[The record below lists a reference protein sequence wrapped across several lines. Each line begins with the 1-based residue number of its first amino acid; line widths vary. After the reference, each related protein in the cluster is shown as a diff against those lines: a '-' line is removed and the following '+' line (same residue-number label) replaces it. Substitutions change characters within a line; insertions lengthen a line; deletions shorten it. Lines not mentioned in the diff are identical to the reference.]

1 MTSDLGFVG
10 RAPDSLNDA
19 GMLAVAQRRAQFL
32 ADASRTVSGSLN
44 LPHTVRR
51 SLAACVPHL
60 ADWAQIMLIGRDGA
74 SYTSLVVNKTGTSSA
89 ARRHPDADGV
99 NGQSRLLVTGRPEL
113 LHVSLEQDPLQPDG
127 LLALVPDERM
137 RAQVAA
143 LRPADVLG
151 LPLTARGTTFGTL
164 TLARRTGF
172 GFVAE
177 DISIAEE
184 LAVRIALAL
193 DAARRYA
200 ERAGVATVLQASLRP
215 PELPKLE
222 GSALAARY
230 RAASTDAEIGGD
242 FYDVWGSPDDWSF
255 VLGDVSGKG
264 VEAAVVT
271 GQARHTVR
279 GASAVDRDPAAVLR
293 ALNTMLDGSTSGRYV
308 TAVYGRVRRQPCGA
322 LHVRVASAGHPPP
335 LAVRA
340 CGSVEPVAVR
350 GLAAGLVA
358 GVEYTPAE
366 VTLSPGDTLVLYTDG
381 VTEARHHSV
390 RDGTRR
396 LAELLSQYAQVGVDA
411 LVEAVEIAVLEGSDG
426 TQRDDL
432 AVLALRAAV
441 S

>member
-10 RAPDSLNDA
+10 RAPASLDEA
-19 GMLAVAQRRAQFL
+19 AMLAVAQRRAQFL

-51 SLAACVPHL
+51 SLSACVPHL
-60 ADWAQIMLIGRDGA
+60 ADWAQIMLIGREGA
-74 SYTSLVVNKTGTSSA
+74 SYTCLVVNGTGTSSA

-113 LHVSLEQDPLQPDG
+113 LHVSLEQDPLEPDG
-127 LLALVPDERM
+127 LVALVPDERM
-137 RAQVAA
+137 REQVAA

-200 ERAGVATVLQASLRP
+200 ERAAVATVLQASLRP

-230 RAASTDAEIGGD
+230 RAASGDAEIGGD
-242 FYDVWGSPDDWSF
+242 FYDAWGSPDDWSF

-293 ALNTMLDGSTSGRYV
+293 ALNTMLDGTTSGRYV
-308 TAVYGRVRRQPCGA
+308 TAVYGRVRRTGGA
-322 LHVRVASAGHPPP
+322 LHVTLGSAGHPPP
-335 LAVRA
+335 LVVRTSGA
-340 CGSVEPVAVR
+340 VEPVAVR

-366 VTLSPGDTLVLYTDG
+366 VTLAPGDTLVLYTDG

-396 LAELLSQYAQVGVDA
+396 LCELLSQYAQVGVDA
-411 LVEAVEIAVLEGSDG
+411 LVEAIEIAVLEGSDG

-432 AVLALRAAV
+432 AVLALRAAA